1 MSEEVK
7 PQTIEITHDQARA
20 VNVLLAA
27 VQVGQKAG
35 AYSFQ
40 DSAHILE
47 AVRCFEVAQ
56 PEEASEQ
63 QDEEVEAAS

>member
-7 PQTIEITHDQARA
+7 PQTIEITQEQARA
-20 VNVLLAA
+20 VNILLAA

-47 AVRCFEVAQ
+47 AVRCFEAPQ
-56 PEEASEQ
+56 SEEASG
-63 QDEEVEAAS
+63 DEEVEAAS